1 MRKRIIHIYLL
12 VIFIFSLNS
21 CLFLQAQNNPFKIDN
36 GSYTYYT
43 RCQKMLKDK
52 QVLAVA
58 DTLFHYAGRKG
69 DVKAQCLAWHVK
81 CDHYYYIEDIP
92 SLQKTIKDARKFI
105 EKTPFHQYL
114 FSTWMRLISY
124 YERQRWYGRAL
135 EEVQAMQGEAI
146 RLNNGY
152 GISSSYKHMA
162 NIYSFQKN
170 HAKGLELHK
179 KALEYA
185 ISNKETNSLSSIYQ
199 SIGAIYS
206 RYPEQKPRLDSALV
220 YFQKALETALNGM
233 QKTGIYARMASAEVD
248 ADHPDAAWPYL
259 QEVAFLR
266 KKYPLYGATSDTYF
280 TTLSNYYW
288 KKEDLDKAILFSDS
302 ITSKIIQAQLKRLIY
317 QSLGDYKQ
325 AYKWYNTY
333 ISLRDST
340 RTRETDQLLA
350 DLASRFDNERL
361 NAEKSRLELQN
372 SEMRIAQMASER
384 RLLEIGWERDTLIL
398 RAIRLELNNKE
409 LTLQQKEEEAA
420 RNRAEALRQ
429 SERAE
434 STIRQNH
441 LKNIILGIVVL
452 FLFLV
457 ILFLWHYII
466 HRRKME
472 MIVRKERDI
481 ALQAQSEAEQ
491 ARQEAVNANQLKSLF
506 LQNMSHEIRTPLN
519 AIVGFTEVLNS
530 GEDMELEPE
539 ERKEMLGLIETNTEL
554 LTTLINDI
562 LDLSKLESNTY
573 VLNPTPVG
581 VSELCH
587 SVIASMAHRVPSG
600 VDLRLEEPDAAHQMV
615 LNTDAARLQQVLNNF
630 LTNACKYTEHGSIT
644 LAYLMVDN
652 AIEFSVTDTG
662 SGIPADKAE
671 SIFERFEKLDNFKQ
685 GTGLGLNI
693 CRRIAGLVG
702 GRVYVDTSY
711 TDGARFV
718 FLHPLLS

>member
-1 MRKRIIHIYLL
+1 MKHKRVYILFLIGWTM
-12 VIFIFSLNS
+12 SLS
-21 CLFLQAQNNPFKIDN
+21 LQAQNNPFKIDDKL
-36 GSYTYYT
+36 YADYQ
-43 RCQKMLKDK
+43 RCNKVLKEK
-52 QVLAVA
+52 VVLAMA
-58 DTLFHYAGRKG
+58 DSLFHKAARKG

-92 SLQKTIKDARKFI
+92 SLQKAIKDARKFI

-170 HAKGLELHK
+170 YAKSLELHK

-199 SIGAIYS
+199 NIGAIYS
-206 RYPEQKPRLDSALV
+206 RYPERKPRLDSALV

-233 QKTGIYARMASAEVD
+233 QKIGIYARMASAELD

-280 TTLSNYYW
+280 ITLSNYYRR
-288 KKEDLDKAILFSDS
+288 KEDLDKAILFSDS
-302 ITSKIIQAQLKRLIY
+302 ITSKIVQAHLKRLIY

-325 AYKWYNTY
+325 AYEWYDTY
-333 ISLRDST
+333 IGLRDST
-340 RTRETDQLLA
+340 RTEETDRLLA

-372 SEMRIAQMASER
+372 SEMRIAQMTSER

-398 RAIRLELNNKE
+398 RATRLELNNKK
-409 LTLQQKEEEAA
+409 LALQQKEEEVAH
-420 RNRAEALRQ
+420 NQVEALRQ

-466 HRRKME
+466 HRRKTE

-519 AIVGFTEVLNS
+519 AIIGFTEVLNS
-530 GEDMELEPE
+530 DEELVDFEPE

-644 LAYLMVDN
+644 LAYLMVGN
-652 AIEFSVTDTG
+652 AIEFSVADTG

-718 FLHPLLS
+718 FLHPILP

>member
-1 MRKRIIHIYLL
+1 
-12 VIFIFSLNS
+12 
-21 CLFLQAQNNPFKIDN
+21 
-36 GSYTYYT
+36 
-43 RCQKMLKDK
+43 
-52 QVLAVA
+52 
-58 DTLFHYAGRKG
+58 
-69 DVKAQCLAWHVK
+69 
-81 CDHYYYIEDIP
+81 
-92 SLQKTIKDARKFI
+92 
-105 EKTPFHQYL
+105 
-114 FSTWMRLISY
+114 
-124 YERQRWYGRAL
+124 
-135 EEVQAMQGEAI
+135 
-146 RLNNGY
+146 
-152 GISSSYKHMA
+152 
-162 NIYSFQKN
+162 
-170 HAKGLELHK
+170 
-179 KALEYA
+179 
-185 ISNKETNSLSSIYQ
+185 
-199 SIGAIYS
+199 
-206 RYPEQKPRLDSALV
+206 
-220 YFQKALETALNGM
+220 
-233 QKTGIYARMASAEVD
+233 
-248 ADHPDAAWPYL
+248 
-259 QEVAFLR
+259 
-266 KKYPLYGATSDTYF
+266 
-280 TTLSNYYW
+280 
-288 KKEDLDKAILFSDS
+288 
-302 ITSKIIQAQLKRLIY
+302 
-317 QSLGDYKQ
+317 
-325 AYKWYNTY
+325 
-333 ISLRDST
+333 
-340 RTRETDQLLA
+340 
-350 DLASRFDNERL
+350 
-361 NAEKSRLELQN
+361 
-372 SEMRIAQMASER
+372 
-384 RLLEIGWERDTLIL
+384 
-398 RAIRLELNNKE
+398 
-409 LTLQQKEEEAA
+409 
-420 RNRAEALRQ
+420 
-429 SERAE
+429 
-434 STIRQNH
+434 
-441 LKNIILGIVVL
+441 
-452 FLFLV
+452 
-457 ILFLWHYII
+457 
-466 HRRKME
+466 

-702 GRVYVDTSY
+702 GHVYVDTSY